1 MDTAASATTAIDFN
15 AEYSKA
21 KNKAANPLALKPA
34 QSLLVYNMLQDLRHI
49 TILDFRPEFDSQ
61 HIRKAFHVTRDN
73 FAKVLLEVLESKP
86 CASNYKGDY
95 TRRVLFVFPSKDL
108 ETEISQELR
117 SIDE

>member
-49 TILDFRPEFDSQ
+49 TILDFRP
-61 HIRKAFHVTRDN
+61 
-73 FAKVLLEVLESKP
+73 
-86 CASNYKGDY
+86 
-95 TRRVLFVFPSKDL
+95 
-108 ETEISQELR
+108 
-117 SIDE
+117 